1 MSKKQENSAAPIF
14 KCMLNFAFCPSSAL
28 SIKDDKFAN
37 KQIDNMLKEFP
48 NQDANDLKNSLRYFY
63 ICYSFKIEDVS
74 FENKEYFYF
83 QIFSKIA
90 GHLNPEDPIFGFFE
104 KEKITSMIQD
114 INETFNPQNHDKTI
128 LDSFSDY
135 HFLNTDDIVLE
146 LQKWTELKLIDFNN
160 FYLADQDVLFN
171 LIKIIENEKKFLA
184 CQKKKK
190 RLQTNTKNEKRKKP
204 TNRRTTS

>member
-1 MSKKQENSAAPIF
+1 
-14 KCMLNFAFCPSSAL
+14 
-28 SIKDDKFAN
+28 
-37 KQIDNMLKEFP
+37 
-48 NQDANDLKNSLRYFY
+48 
-63 ICYSFKIEDVS
+63 
-74 FENKEYFYF
+74 
-83 QIFSKIA
+83 
-90 GHLNPEDPIFGFFE
+90 
-104 KEKITSMIQD
+104 MIQD